1 MSQQPQFGRYVLGPR
16 IARGGMGEVFLA
28 TQTGLGAFA
37 KPLVLKLLLP
47 HLTSS
52 ERAVEMFLDEARL
65 ASRMNHSNVVS
76 IFDVGVIEG
85 RYFIAMELVR
95 GVSLAKLVVALR
107 ERNEALPV
115 DLWVYVARC
124 LCDGLHHA
132 HDQRGADGKALDL
145 IHRDVTLENVLVSTD
160 GQVKLTDFGIARAQ
174 NDADAPSVAGKRGYV
189 APEVLAHQPYDRRVD
204 VFGAAVTLRSLAT
217 LERPHEREGDDV
229 APLRTALS
237 PGTLEALA
245 RGAATVA
252 SDRFDTARALRDAL
266 PPLTAFDASERL
278 GALVQRICAE
288 QVTALDDDVQRTGL
302 QTKPGTQA
310 LSLLA
315 TGSIPSGLLEPAAA
329 KPSRWRR
336 VLPMAALAVLGGGA
350 AVWFSAPGPA
360 TAPTQTVTPPPSV
373 APSEPIV
380 AALDDAGANDVVPDA
395 PKPLVVV
402 EPPPSPSPGARLP
415 KTPKPTKRSTPV
427 SSVASPEEGVG
438 TLTVDAVPWAMVSLN
453 GKPIGETPIA
463 RLKVAAGPL
472 VLTFSNPETGR
483 TRQRQLVV
491 RAGQTQVVTE
501 DLR

>member
-1 MSQQPQFGRYVLGPR
+1 MTQQPQFGRYVLGPR

-217 LERPHEREGDDV
+217 LERPHEREGDEV

-237 PGTLEALA
+237 PDTLEALA
-245 RGAATVA
+245 RGAATSA
-252 SDRFDTARALRDAL
+252 SDRFETARALRDAL

-329 KPSRWRR
+329 KPSRWRLL
-336 VLPMAALAVLGGGA
+336 LPTVALAVLGGGA
-350 AVWFSAPGPA
+350 AMWFSTPAPSQP
-360 TAPTQTVTPPPSV
+360 VTSPPLV
-373 APSEPIV
+373 APSVPAV
-380 AALDDAGANDVVPDA
+380 AALEDAGVVDVVPDA
-395 PKPLVVV
+395 PTPLVVA
-402 EPPPSPSPGARLP
+402 EPPPSPSPGPRQT
-415 KTPKPTKRSTPV
+415 KTPKTTKRSTPV
-427 SSVASPEEGVG
+427 SSVAPAEEGVG

>member
-1 MSQQPQFGRYVLGPR
+1 MTQQPQFGRYVLGPR

-65 ASRMNHSNVVS
+65 ASRMNHANVVS

-107 ERNEALPV
+107 ERNEALPF
-115 DLWVYVARC
+115 DLWLYVARC

-132 HDQRGADGKALDL
+132 HEQRGADGKALDL

-174 NDADAPSVAGKRGYV
+174 NDAGAPSVAGKRGYV

-217 LERPHEREGDDV
+217 LERPHEREGERV
-229 APLRTALS
+229 APLRTGFPTATLQALD
-237 PGTLEALA
+237 
-245 RGAATVA
+245 RGAASNA
-252 SDRFDTARALRDAL
+252 SERFDTARALRDAL
-266 PPLTAFDASERL
+266 PPLTVFDASERL
-278 GALVQRICAE
+278 GALVQRTCAE
-288 QVTALDDDVQRTGL
+288 LVTALDDDVQRTGM

-315 TGSIPSGLLEPAAA
+315 TKSIPSELLEPPVAKPARWRLVVPVLSLAALVVGAAA
-329 KPSRWRR
+329 FF
-336 VLPMAALAVLGGGA
+336 G
-350 AVWFSAPGPA
+350 APGPA
-360 TAPTQTVTPPPSV
+360 RAPTAVVSPALPVV
-373 APSEPIV
+373 APAPV
-380 AALDDAGANDVVPDA
+380 AIRAAVEDAGAPAVAPDV
-395 PKPLVVV
+395 PKPLVVS
-402 EPPPSPSPGARLP
+402 EPPAKLTPRLP
-415 KTPKPTKRSTPV
+415 TLTKRAKPATPT
-427 SSVASPEEGVG
+427 APADEGVG

-463 RLKVAAGPL
+463 RLSVAAGPL

-483 TRQRQLVV
+483 TRQRQLIV
-491 RAGQTQVVTE
+491 RAGETQVVTE